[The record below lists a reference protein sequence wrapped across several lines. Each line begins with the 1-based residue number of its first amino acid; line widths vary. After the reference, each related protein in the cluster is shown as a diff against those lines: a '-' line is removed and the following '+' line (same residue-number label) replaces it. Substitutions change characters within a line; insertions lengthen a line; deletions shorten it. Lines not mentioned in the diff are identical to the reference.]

1 MTIKKILVVDDSP
14 TERMAL
20 SETLIRNGYEVVIAE
35 NGEAAIDKSCSELPD
50 LILMDVV
57 MPGMNGYQATRT
69 ISRGEKTRGIPII
82 MCTSKGLETDKI
94 WGMRQ
99 GAYDYIVKP
108 IDHAALLARIKSIG

>member
-1 MTIKKILVVDDSP
+1 MPVKKVLVVDDSP
-14 TERMAL
+14 TECHVLTELLTKGGYSVVVATSGEQAITMARQ
-20 SETLIRNGYEVVIAE
+20 EM
-35 NGEAAIDKSCSELPD
+35 PD

-69 ISRGEKTRGIPII
+69 ITRDEATRKIPVI

-99 GAYDYIVKP
+99 GAYDYLVKP
-108 IDHAALLARIKSIG
+108 IDPAALLAKIAALG